1 MSDIEHDEHEEIARR
16 LREDGPAQAPADLAG
31 EVMKQ
36 VRSEPRRSTSSV
48 RRPVV
53 TLLAASLIVVALV
66 AGLAKLGGGS
76 SSSSSSAG
84 GSSGGGAEVTR
95 SAGGASVVETKD
107 VHLVPKAALGKLSA
121 YAPGISSDALRA
133 ACPAPPSNG
142 RQSFSLAV
150 PYNDWD
156 SVQAQLDAA
165 KLLPYSSP
173 LVTVHLRRLAPTA
186 TLTKDALTCP

>member
-1 MSDIEHDEHEEIARR
+1 MSEFDPHQHEEIARR

-48 RRPVV
+48 RRPLV

-66 AGLAKLGGGS
+66 AGLAKLGSG
-76 SSSSSSAG
+76 SSSSAG

-95 SAGGASVVETKD
+95 AAGGASVVETKD
-107 VHLVPKAALGKLSA
+107 VHLVPKAALSKLSA
-121 YAPGISSDALRA
+121 YAPGTNFDALRA

-150 PYNDWD
+150 PYNDWS
-156 SVQAQLDAA
+156 SVQAQLDEA

-173 LVTVHLRRLAPTA
+173 LVTVHLRRLAPA
-186 TLTKDALTCP
+186 APLTKDALTCP